1 MTSDTGQQSVRDKA
15 DFITGLVF
23 VVLGAVV
30 FYLSYTMPRLE
41 ARNIHPTT
49 IPGLVPMALGAG
61 LFILGGLL
69 ALKARKGIAGEWDRF
84 FAVFRTLEV
93 ARSMAALG
101 LVLVF
106 TLVLVGSMPFWA
118 ASMIFLFA
126 FVVMMEGVLT
136 PTRASWTSI
145 LLWAALTAA
154 LAGSAIYYLFAELF
168 LVRLP

>member
-1 MTSDTGQQSVRDKA
+1 MESDTGEQSVRDKA

-23 VVLGAVV
+23 VVVGAVV

-61 LFILGGLL
+61 LFVLGGML
-69 ALKARKGIAGEWDRF
+69 ALKGRKSAAGDWSGF
-84 FAVFRTLEV
+84 FAVFQTLEV
-93 ARSMAALG
+93 GRSMAALA

-106 TLVLVGSMPFWA
+106 TLVLVGTMPFWA
-118 ASMIFLFA
+118 ASMLFLFA
-126 FVVMMEGVLT
+126 FIVTMEVVLT
-136 PTRASWTSI
+136 PDRSHWKRAI
-145 LLWAALTAA
+145 IWALVTAV
-154 LAGSAIYYLFAELF
+154 LAGSAIFYLFAELF